1 MAVARQ
7 SHSAALLPNGKVLI
21 VGSGVAELFDPATN
35 ALAATGSMSSPYGST
50 ATSLAEWQSPGNRPK
65 DKRRLRSSFGGLV
78 PETHNHGFFFLS
90 YQGLWT
96 RQPANVASST
106 IEERGSR

>member
-1 MAVARQ
+1 MLEFIRDMAVARQ

-50 ATSLAEWQSPGNRPK
+50 ATSLADGRV
-65 DKRRLRSSFGGLV
+65 LV
-78 PETHNHGFFFLS
+78 TGQRTNDGS
-90 YQGLWT
+90 A
-96 RQPANVASST
+96 PASAV
-106 IEERGSR
+106 